1 MKILISLL
9 LAAAQAGS
17 LPPANPLPPP
27 SSEEA
32 QVLEPI
38 SAVFAALEAGDSA
51 AFLRHVYPDGRIT
64 AVGTLPNGFS
74 GVRSETFAAY
84 AARMSPTNGFIERI
98 SSPAIELDGDVAMVW
113 TAFTI
118 QRGEKIVSCGY
129 DHFDLVRE
137 QGVWKIM
144 NLSFSSR
151 TSGCPGQ

>member
-1 MKILISLL
+1 
-9 LAAAQAGS
+9 
-17 LPPANPLPPP
+17 
-27 SSEEA
+27 
-32 QVLEPI
+32 
-38 SAVFAALEAGDSA
+38 
-51 AFLRHVYPDGRIT
+51 
-64 AVGTLPNGFS
+64 
-74 GVRSETFAAY
+74 
-84 AARMSPTNGFIERI
+84 
-98 SSPAIELDGDVAMVW
+98 MVW